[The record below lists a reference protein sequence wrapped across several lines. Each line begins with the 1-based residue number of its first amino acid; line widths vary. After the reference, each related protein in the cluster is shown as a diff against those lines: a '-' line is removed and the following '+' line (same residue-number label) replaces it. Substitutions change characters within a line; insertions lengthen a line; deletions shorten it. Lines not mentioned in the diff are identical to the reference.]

1 MYPLSWPIPRG
12 TSLREPAGGAMV
24 PAIGTGRRRSF
35 QRRVLAWYAAHG
47 RDLPWRRTRDPYA
60 ILVSEVLSHQTQI
73 TRVVPGY
80 ERLLGRYPTV
90 TALARAP
97 LAEVKA
103 ITDPLGYKIRGQ
115 WLHAAALRV
124 ADRPGGAFP
133 DTLDEL
139 RSLPGIGR
147 YTAGAVMSFAHHRDA
162 PVLDTNVA
170 RLLRRYFG
178 VVATPRAR
186 TQELWSL
193 ATAVIPKGKGYLIN
207 QALMDLGAMLC
218 RAKGPRCDACP
229 LRRSCDFRPTAP
241 QGSRQP
247 LPGRHV

>member
-1 MYPLSWPIPRG
+1 MIAR
-12 TSLREPAGGAMV
+12 
-24 PAIGTGRRRSF
+24 GRRRSF
-35 QRRVLAWYAAHG
+35 QRRVLDWYAAHG

-60 ILVSEVLSHQTQI
+60 ILVSEILSHQTQI
-73 TRVVPGY
+73 ARVLPVY

-103 ITDPLGYKIRGQ
+103 ITDPLGYKIRGR
-115 WLHAAALRV
+115 WLHTAALRV
-124 ADRPGGAFP
+124 ADRPGGTFP

-193 ATAVIPKGKGYLIN
+193 AAAVIPKGKGYLIN
-207 QALMDLGAMLC
+207 QALMDLGAMIC
-218 RAKGPRCDACP
+218 RARAPRCEACP
-229 LRRSCDFRPTAP
+229 LRRTCDFRRRTG
-241 QGSRQP
+241 QGSLRP
-247 LPGRHV
+247 LP

>member
-1 MYPLSWPIPRG
+1 MRP
-12 TSLREPAGGAMV
+12 TGAIC
-24 PAIGTGRRRSF
+24 PGAQIA
-35 QRRVLAWYAAHG
+35 RVL
-47 RDLPWRRTRDPYA
+47 P
-60 ILVSEVLSHQTQI
+60 V
-73 TRVVPGY
+73 Y
-80 ERLLGRYPTV
+80 ERLVGRYPTV

-103 ITDPLGYKIRGQ
+103 ITDPLGYKIRGR
-115 WLHAAALRV
+115 WLHTAALRV
-124 ADRPGGAFP
+124 ADRPGGTFP

-170 RLLRRYFG
+170 RLLRRYFS
-178 VVATPRAR
+178 VVTTPRAR

-207 QALMDLGAMLC
+207 QALMDLGAMIC
-218 RAKGPRCDACP
+218 RARAPRCEACP
-229 LRRSCDFRPTAP
+229 LRRTCDFRRRTG
-241 QGSRQP
+241 QGSLRP
-247 LPGRHV
+247 LP